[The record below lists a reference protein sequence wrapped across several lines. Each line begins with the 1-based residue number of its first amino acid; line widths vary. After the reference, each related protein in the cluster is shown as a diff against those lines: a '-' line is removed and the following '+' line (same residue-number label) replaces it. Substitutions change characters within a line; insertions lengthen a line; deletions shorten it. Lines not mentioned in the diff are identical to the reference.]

1 MQGVP
6 IMNQIMGQ
14 NPGMNGNQTQPQQ
27 QQQQPQQMTMT
38 QQHGIPLTQPLVI
51 NTSFAGTL
59 NNAQTVTMTAPVQ
72 VKHLDQICLAYT
84 LAGNTTSE
92 TSNSLL

>member
-1 MQGVP
+1 MQSVP
-6 IMNQIMGQ
+6 LMNQIMGQ
-14 NPGMNGNQTQPQQ
+14 NQGMNGTQSQPQL
-27 QQQQPQQMTMT
+27 QQQPQQMNMT

-72 VKHLDQICLAYT
+72 VE
-84 LAGNTTSE
+84 S
-92 TSNSLL
+92 